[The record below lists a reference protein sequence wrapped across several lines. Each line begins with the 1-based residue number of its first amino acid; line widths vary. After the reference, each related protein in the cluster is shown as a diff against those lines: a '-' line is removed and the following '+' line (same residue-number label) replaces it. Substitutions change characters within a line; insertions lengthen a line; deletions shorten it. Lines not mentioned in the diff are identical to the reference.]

1 MKGESCVLGMTV
13 EGLIVRSEEKVG
25 RCFWKDSGKWMG
37 LDSEVRCLLL
47 YFFLVWLVVCFGGSC
62 LLCLLSCGIVLLYFM
77 HSHAEKA

>member
-47 YFFLVWLVVCFGGSC
+47 YFFLVWLVVCFGGELFVVFVVMWNCTSVFYAFSC
-62 LLCLLSCGIVLLYFM
+62 
-77 HSHAEKA
+77 